1 VLGGE
6 VLQTGSPSVVRLA
19 NTWLLID
26 TGGGPPDDKPN
37 VIAAPPQSD
46 NRLSIAL
53 NIRVP
58 DVRACYDLWRSR
70 GARFLTE
77 PKVREHETRC
87 TMGDPDGY
95 LIEVGQTTHLHS

>member
-1 VLGGE
+1 LKGNDD
-6 VLQTGSPSVVRLA
+6 VRSRESAARGA
-19 NTWLLID
+19 NAWLLID
-26 TGGGPPDDKPN
+26 TGGGPADDKPN

-46 NRLSIAL
+46 NGLSIAL

-70 GARFLTE
+70 GAQFLTE

-87 TMGDPDGY
+87 TICDPDGY
-95 LIEVGQTTHLHS
+95 LIEVGETTHLQS